1 LPPQNHEILR
11 QHLDELL
18 EQPLDPNEG
27 APITSPI
34 VLITKR
40 SKNTFEH
47 QEINREANLSQYRFC
62 VDFRYLN
69 SQVKHFTYAIPDLQE
84 LTESLTQRIP
94 NYITSID
101 LSSGFFQMNIDSE
114 STKYTAFNTCYGS
127 FKFLRMPMGLSS
139 SPSSF
144 QLLMDKV
151 LRGLTFQSC
160 LCYLDDVLI
169 FSETFSEH
177 IADLQEVFARLRS
190 AGLKMNPKKCAFAQ
204 ESCIYLGHHI
214 SKNRIKPPPER
225 ISAIKDYSSPKT
237 VQQLRRVL
245 GLLNWFR
252 KFIPNFSA
260 EAEPLN
266 RLLKK
271 GANFVWSIQQENAF
285 IRLKQLLIN
294 SEVLAFPR
302 FDLPFYLSVDTSSKG
317 IGYMLYQ
324 KHPDVNSKA
333 EHIRVIRF
341 GSKSLN
347 RWQSSYGP
355 TKLELL
361 GLVTSV
367 MDC

>member
-1 LPPQNHEILR
+1 
-11 QHLDELL
+11 
-18 EQPLDPNEG
+18 
-27 APITSPI
+27 
-34 VLITKR
+34 
-40 SKNTFEH
+40 
-47 QEINREANLSQYRFC
+47 
-62 VDFRYLN
+62 
-69 SQVKHFTYAIPDLQE
+69 
-84 LTESLTQRIP
+84 
-94 NYITSID
+94 
-101 LSSGFFQMNIDSE
+101 
-114 STKYTAFNTCYGS
+114 
-127 FKFLRMPMGLSS
+127 MPMGLSS

-190 AGLKMNPKKCAFAQ
+190 AGLKLNPKKCAFAQ

-271 GANFVWSIQQENAF
+271 GANFVWSNQQETVF

-302 FDLPFYLSVDTSSKG
+302 FDLPFYLSVDTSLS
-317 IGYMLYQ
+317 
-324 KHPDVNSKA
+324 
-333 EHIRVIRF
+333 
-341 GSKSLN
+341 
-347 RWQSSYGP
+347 
-355 TKLELL
+355 
-361 GLVTSV
+361 
-367 MDC
+367 C

>member
-1 LPPQNHEILR
+1 
-11 QHLDELL
+11 
-18 EQPLDPNEG
+18 
-27 APITSPI
+27 
-34 VLITKR
+34 
-40 SKNTFEH
+40 
-47 QEINREANLSQYRFC
+47 
-62 VDFRYLN
+62 
-69 SQVKHFTYAIPDLQE
+69 
-84 LTESLTQRIP
+84 
-94 NYITSID
+94 
-101 LSSGFFQMNIDSE
+101 
-114 STKYTAFNTCYGS
+114 
-127 FKFLRMPMGLSS
+127 
-139 SPSSF
+139 
-144 QLLMDKV
+144 
-151 LRGLTFQSC
+151 
-160 LCYLDDVLI
+160 
-169 FSETFSEH
+169 
-177 IADLQEVFARLRS
+177 
-190 AGLKMNPKKCAFAQ
+190 MNPKKCAFAQ

-214 SKNRIKPPPER
+214 SKNGIKPPPER

-271 GANFVWSIQQENAF
+271 GANFVWSNQQENAF

-294 SEVLAFPR
+294 SEVHAFPR
-302 FDLPFYLSVDTSSKG
+302 FDLSFYLSVDTSSKG

-367 MDC
+367 MDYSSYLRGNHFIVECDHQALRPLFQKQFRGAIY